1 MSNRKLVFYQKFVDD
16 IYSRHKLGDNVLL
29 HQLNN
34 YDPNIKFTIELN
46 LNKFLDMKRTNI
58 SGTYKFNLYQENTKL
73 P

>member
-16 IYSRHKLGDNVLL
+16 IYNRHKLGDNVLF

-46 LNKFLDMKRTNI
+46 PNKFLDMKRTNI

>member
-16 IYSRHKLGDNVLL
+16 IYSRHKLGDNVLF

-46 LNKFLDMKRTNI
+46 PNKFLDMKRTNI